1 MLEQYNTM
9 KHHCNQLNHLLY
21 MMYQIPM
28 YLPILNRQVPQVLE
42 FLVYLVLQQ
51 LLVYQQVQKVPDFL
65 EGLQFL
71 EVPEALVVQL
81 DQRVL
86 VLFDL

>member
-1 MLEQYNTM
+1 
-9 KHHCNQLNHLLY
+9 
-21 MMYQIPM
+21 MMYQVSM
-28 YLPILNRQVPQVLE
+28 YLPILNRQVPQVLG

-51 LLVYQQVQKVPDFL
+51 VLVNQLVQKVPDFL

-71 EVPEALVVQL
+71 EVLGVLVVQL
-81 DQRVL
+81 DRLLL

>member
-1 MLEQYNTM
+1 
-9 KHHCNQLNHLLY
+9 
-21 MMYQIPM
+21 MMYQVSM
-28 YLPILNRQVPQVLE
+28 YLPILNRQVPQVLG
-42 FLVYLVLQQ
+42 FLVYLVLQLVLVNQ
-51 LLVYQQVQKVPDFL
+51 LVQKVPDFL

-81 DQRVL
+81 DRLLL